1 MQHRQHRT
9 GLYPRVHGGIV
20 VTYDAKETE
29 QLLNQYSRTRDTAL
43 RNELAERFVP
53 LAAKT
58 ARKFIKRGAEYDDLF
73 QVAMVALLKA
83 LDRYDG
89 ERGVKF
95 TTFAVPTMVGEV
107 KNYLRDHSST
117 LRLPRTSSEA
127 LLRMRGAEVAL
138 VQRLG
143 RTPTAAEM
151 AQELGETEERVLE
164 LLSAANSMQFVSLDT
179 VPDEDMDSPLAWLG
193 EEERGYEDVERREL
207 LRAAFAVLNAEER
220 RILTERYLNSRTQS
234 DLAKEMGV
242 TQMYISRREKRIFQ
256 KLREQIKP

>member
-1 MQHRQHRT
+1 M
-9 GLYPRVHGGIV
+9 
-20 VTYDAKETE
+20 TYDAAETE
-29 QLLNQYSRTRDTAL
+29 QLLDQYSQTRDLTL
-43 RNELAERFVP
+43 RNTLAERFVP

-73 QVAMVALLKA
+73 QVAMLALLKA

-89 ERGVKF
+89 GRGVKF

-127 LLRMRGAEVAL
+127 LLRMRTAETSL

-151 AQELGETEERVLE
+151 ASEMGESEERVLE
-164 LLSAANSMQFVSLDT
+164 LLGAANSMQFVSLDT
-179 VPDEDMDSPLAWLG
+179 VPEDDMDTPLAWLG
-193 EEERGYEDVERREL
+193 TNEAGYEDVERREL
-207 LRAAFAVLNAEER
+207 LRAAFAVLDSEER
-220 RILTERYLNSRTQS
+220 RILTERYLRNRTQNE
-234 DLAKEMGV
+234 LAKEMGV
-242 TQMYISRREKRIFQ
+242 TQMYISRREKRIFE
-256 KLREQIKP
+256 KLREQMST